1 MSPDRPTR
9 LPRRRAL
16 QLIGAAGAAA
26 AAGFPA
32 PAIAQARD
40 PLARAALAF
49 LADLYDA
56 QRPDTQY
63 PFDDPARFDWH
74 YTPRRRPGLA
84 FKDMSGDQRDATWWL
99 LRAVLSKRGFH
110 KAELVMRLEAILGE
124 LTGNPSFRDPENYA
138 MAIFGD
144 PAAGDPWGWRF
155 EGHHL
160 SLSVTVVPGQGIALT
175 PMFFGANPA
184 TVPDGHDHAGL
195 RLLADEE
202 DLAFDLIGGL
212 EGAERDRALIA
223 DRAPRDIV
231 TGPGR
236 ERSLRA
242 PMGLPAADMN
252 EARRDG
258 LLRLLRAYL
267 ANASPHLAKAEYAK
281 IGEAGFARLHFAWAG
296 SLSRGAP
303 HYYRIHGPSVIVEYD
318 NTQDG
323 ANHAHA
329 VWHDPTNLFGEDLL
343 RRHHE
348 RDHG

>member
-1 MSPDRPTR
+1 M
-9 LPRRRAL
+9 PRRRAL

-26 AAGFPA
+26 AGFPA
-32 PAIAQARD
+32 PAIAQVREPMAQF
-40 PLARAALAF
+40 ALGF
-49 LADLYDA
+49 LADLYDK
-56 QRPDTQY
+56 QRPYTQY

-84 FKDMSGDQRDATWWL
+84 IKEMSGDQRDATWRL
-99 LRAVLSKRGFH
+99 LRAALSKRGFS
-110 KAELVMRLEAILGE
+110 KAELVLRLEEILGKM
-124 LTGNPSFRDPENYA
+124 TGNPSFRDPENYA

-144 PAAGDPWGWRF
+144 PAGDGPWGWRF

-160 SLSVTVVPGQGIALT
+160 SLSVTIVPGEGIALT

-184 TVPDGHDHAGL
+184 KVPAGHDHAGL
-195 RLLADEE
+195 RLLGDEE

-212 EGAERDRALIA
+212 EGSDRDRAVIA
-223 DRAPRDIV
+223 DRSLRDIV

-236 ERSLRA
+236 EKSLREPA
-242 PMGLPAADMN
+242 GLPAADMN

-267 ANASPHLAKAEYAK
+267 ANARPVLAKAEYAK
-281 IGEAGFARLHFAWAG
+281 IGDAGFERLHFAWAG

-303 HYYRIHGPSVIVEYD
+303 HYYRIHGPSVIIEYD
-318 NTQDG
+318 NTQNG
-323 ANHAHA
+323 ANHAHS